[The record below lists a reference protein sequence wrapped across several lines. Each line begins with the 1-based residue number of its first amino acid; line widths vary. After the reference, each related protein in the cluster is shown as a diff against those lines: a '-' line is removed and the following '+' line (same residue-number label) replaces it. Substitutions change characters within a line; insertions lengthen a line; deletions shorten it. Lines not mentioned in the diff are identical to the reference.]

1 MKKILLIILVSLS
14 LVACGSSSKKD
25 ITLVKVA
32 KQKILPMENVVDYPA
47 TILYKK
53 RVISSFDYSVRS
65 LDPVLK
71 DGRAYFADTKG
82 HILVL
87 DLASGKTE
95 MKFKNNIH
103 YSSDLS
109 STDEYFLIGDSK
121 ANLRAYNL
129 SDGAEVFSTKL
140 NTQLTTAPIYSKIHN
155 LIYARTIDGTMHA
168 IRASDGKLAWVYERE
183 NPALVLHGSGNPIL
197 YADLVIS
204 GYANGKLA
212 ALEAENG
219 KVEWEV
225 SLTNSSGGTDLAR
238 MTDIAT
244 QPVVWRNNVYA
255 AVVNG
260 NLSSIAKYSGRI
272 KWKKKITVQDKLA
285 IDNKLLYLIEEG
297 STVKA
302 LDNREADFYW
312 VQKDLSS
319 RKLKGP
325 VLVDDKV
332 AVVDDI
338 GFVYILA
345 KNKGKILGKI
355 DTKIKK
361 PIKNLFVKDN
371 ILYLL
376 AYNGY
381 FMAIKLDDNI

>member
-1 MKKILLIILVSLS
+1 MCTSYTS
-14 LVACGSSSKKD
+14 
-25 ITLVKVA
+25 
-32 KQKILPMENVVDYPA
+32 N
-47 TILYKK
+47 
-53 RVISSFDYSVRS
+53 
-65 LDPVLK
+65 
-71 DGRAYFADTKG
+71 
-82 HILVL
+82 
-87 DLASGKTE
+87 
-95 MKFKNNIH
+95 
-103 YSSDLS
+103 
-109 STDEYFLIGDSK
+109 
-121 ANLRAYNL
+121 
-129 SDGAEVFSTKL
+129 
-140 NTQLTTAPIYSKIHN
+140 
-155 LIYARTIDGTMHA
+155 
-168 IRASDGKLAWVYERE
+168 
-183 NPALVLHGSGNPIL
+183 
-197 YADLVIS
+197 
-204 GYANGKLA
+204 
-212 ALEAENG
+212 
-219 KVEWEV
+219 
-225 SLTNSSGGTDLAR
+225 
-238 MTDIAT
+238 
-244 QPVVWRNNVYA
+244 
-255 AVVNG
+255 
-260 NLSSIAKYSGRI
+260 
-272 KWKKKITVQDKLA
+272 KKITVQDKLA